1 LKPLE
6 DTNMN
11 FTSNFDIQK
20 QFQDLIR
27 KSDETVDIDF
37 LADMIMYRFL
47 SEIEILTDERKMTRK
62 ELAQKIGTSASYITQ
77 LYRGS
82 KLLNLTTIAKLE
94 KVFDITFEIKA
105 IPNSRKES
113 SETVD
118 HDSVCFP
125 PINMSVH
132 SPEKSIKI
140 EKQLVQEPAKKYQ
153 KSKKAKPTPTA

>member
-1 LKPLE
+1 
-6 DTNMN
+6 MN
-11 FTSNFDIQK
+11 FTSNDNIQK

-27 KSDETVDIDF
+27 KSDETVDIGF

-47 SEIEILTDERKMTRK
+47 SEIEILAEERKMTRK

-94 KVFDITFEIKA
+94 KIFDITFEIKA
-105 IPNSRKES
+105 IPNFHQES

-118 HDSVCFP
+118 HDIISYP
-125 PINMSVH
+125 PINISAL
-132 SPEKSIKI
+132 PPKKSNKI
-140 EKQLVQEPAKKYQ
+140 EKLLVQEPAKKYQ
-153 KSKKAKPTPTA
+153 KGKKAKPTPTA